1 MSAHG
6 GRVAG
11 EVETTTPDPATSGRL
26 GFWMAV
32 ALVAGNMVGSG
43 VFLLP
48 ASLATYGVN
57 SLAGWLFSAAGA
69 VMLALVFAALSH
81 AFPRDGGL
89 YVYTRAAF
97 GPLPAFVVAWGYWIS
112 IWVGN
117 AAIATGGV
125 SYLSTLVPPI
135 ARVPGASVAVTLA
148 LLWLLT
154 LVNCVGV
161 RAAGW
166 VQAVTTVLKLLPL
179 LAVALLGI
187 GLVFLRRPMPGFEEG
202 PTLSLDGTTA
212 AATLT
217 LWALLGLE
225 SATVPADKVENPERT
240 VPRATIVGT
249 VVTAVLCAVAC
260 GVVLLLV
267 PASELATSNAPFA
280 DAVRPLWGDGAATLV
295 VVFAA
300 ISAFGALNGWILL
313 QGELPWAMAREGVFP
328 QAFARESRRG
338 TPVFAFVFTSGLV
351 TLLVLANAHST
362 MVEIFTFMILL
373 STTAC
378 LVAYLVCS
386 LALLDLMRR
395 GRLPGFGSATPWLA
409 GAGVL
414 GSAFSLW
421 ALFGAGG
428 DALLWGFVLLL
439 AAVPVYGLT
448 GILGRVR
455 GPER

>member
-1 MSAHG
+1 MSASPG
-6 GRVAG
+6 PPAPEMATGRAS
-11 EVETTTPDPATSGRL
+11 AGRL

-32 ALVAGNMVGSG
+32 ALVVGNMIGSG

-48 ASLATYGVN
+48 ASLAPYGVN
-57 SLAGWLFSAAGA
+57 SLAGWLLSAAGA
-69 VMLALVFAALSH
+69 VVLALVFAALSH

-112 IWVGN
+112 VWVGN

-125 SYLSTLVPPI
+125 SYLSALVPSI
-135 ARVPGASVAVTLA
+135 ARVPGASVLATLT
-148 LLWLLT
+148 LLWVLT
-154 LVNCVGV
+154 FVNCAGV

-187 GLVFLRRPMPGFEEG
+187 GLVFLRRPIPGFAEG
-202 PTLSLDGTTA
+202 PPLSLDGTTA

-249 VVTAVLCAVAC
+249 VVTALICALAC

-267 PASELATSNAPFA
+267 PGSELAASNAPFA
-280 DAVRPLWGDGAATLV
+280 DAIRPLWGEGAATLV
-295 VVFAA
+295 VLFAA

-313 QGELPWAMAREGVFP
+313 QGELPWAMARDGVFP
-328 QAFARESRRG
+328 KVFARESKRG
-338 TPVFAFVFTSGLV
+338 TPAFAFIFTSGLV

-395 GRLPGFGSATPWLA
+395 GRLPAFGRGTPWLA

-414 GSAFSLW
+414 GGAYSLW
-421 ALFGAGG
+421 ALFGAGRE
-428 DALLWGFVLLL
+428 ALLWGLVLLL
-439 AAVPVYGLT
+439 VAVPVYA
-448 GILGRVR
+448 LGRR
-455 GPER
+455 ESRPLGERS